1 VGTGR
6 RRRSCGEAER
16 GQVSMDREKQR
27 GRERTEGCPGS
38 RVTRQSSPR
47 QQTRQG
53 LDGDRRTG
61 TRPRRTAVK
70 LPRCAHRARER
81 ERGCSVGGT
90 TERGRASECGRAPE
104 KAQACGSVVGKRAV
118 VGAST
123 VESAGGSGG
132 GGGTVPTGG
141 AHGRESAS
149 EQASVLTSRARRT
162 ERASVRAQRELASIG
177 RPHRAARGR
186 EGRERARD
194 DADRRGPLVREG
206 RTHGRGMT
214 GSRWAC
220 WARIGFPFSWN
231 F

>member
-1 VGTGR
+1 LGAQLSGGGR
-6 RRRSCGEAER
+6 
-16 GQVSMDREKQR
+16 V
-27 GRERTEGCPGS
+27 
-38 RVTRQSSPR
+38 
-47 QQTRQG
+47 
-53 LDGDRRTG
+53 
-61 TRPRRTAVK
+61 
-70 LPRCAHRARER
+70 
-81 ERGCSVGGT
+81 SVGGL
-90 TERGRASECGRAPE
+90 
-104 KAQACGSVVGKRAV
+104 QKRLRR
-118 VGAST
+118 VGAWSGN
-123 VESAGGSGG
+123 ERSWAHPRWRARAARGG
-132 GGGTVPTGG
+132 GGGPVPTGG

>member
-1 VGTGR
+1 LGAQLSGGGR
-6 RRRSCGEAER
+6 
-16 GQVSMDREKQR
+16 V
-27 GRERTEGCPGS
+27 
-38 RVTRQSSPR
+38 
-47 QQTRQG
+47 
-53 LDGDRRTG
+53 
-61 TRPRRTAVK
+61 
-70 LPRCAHRARER
+70 
-81 ERGCSVGGT
+81 SVGGL
-90 TERGRASECGRAPE
+90 
-104 KAQACGSVVGKRAV
+104 QKRLRR
-118 VGAST
+118 VGAWSGN
-123 VESAGGSGG
+123 ERSWAHPRWRARAARGG
-132 GGGTVPTGG
+132 GGGTVPTGGAPPPPPPRPPPPPPPPPPGPTGG

>member
-1 VGTGR
+1 VWAGSRKG
-6 RRRSCGEAER
+6 SGVWE
-16 GQVSMDREKQR
+16 R
-27 GRERTEGCPGS
+27 GRETSG
-38 RVTRQSSPR
+38 
-47 QQTRQG
+47 
-53 LDGDRRTG
+53 
-61 TRPRRTAVK
+61 
-70 LPRCAHRARER
+70 
-81 ERGCSVGGT
+81 RGRIHGG
-90 TERGRASECGRAPE
+90 ERGRL
-104 KAQACGSVVGKRAV
+104 
-118 VGAST
+118 
-123 VESAGGSGG
+123 GG
-132 GGGTVPTGG
+132 GGGGRFRLGGPTGVAGGGGAGAGPPPPGPTGG